1 MGTSEVDEPAKGA
14 ELVIEDSAAARQDTP
29 ARGAELVIED
39 SVAAQQADEVA
50 SYVPLERPPSVLRG
64 IVGGLGGAMIGAAIW
79 WGLIRMT
86 GYELG
91 LVAIGVGVLAGLGV
105 VKFGG
110 RGATMQIIGGLCA
123 VLGITLGK
131 TVYYYVGFDENVAQ
145 ALMKETG
152 VSLEEAKVAI
162 QMARD
167 AGVIDLGTYL
177 KESMTAM
184 SVIMIAFGL
193 FEGWRIPRSQA

>member
-1 MGTSEVDEPAKGA
+1 MSSSGVDEPAKGA
-14 ELVIEDSAAARQDTP
+14 ELVIEDS
-29 ARGAELVIED
+29 E
-39 SVAAQQADEVA
+39 AAQQADEVA
-50 SYVPLERPPSVLRG
+50 SYAPLEPLPSVPG
-64 IVGGLGGAMIGAAIW
+64 AIGGGVGGAMIGAAIW

-123 VLGITLGK
+123 ILGITVGK
-131 TVYYYVGFDENVAQ
+131 IAFYYVGFDESVAQ
-145 ALMKETG
+145 ELMKESG
-152 VSLEEAKVAI
+152 VSLEQARQAI

-167 AGVIDLGTYL
+167 AGVLDLGTYL